1 MEKYALIKRIVSELL
16 DVPEDELTEE
26 TDLVEDL
33 QADSLDL
40 LELVMAF
47 EAEYGQKLPDEA
59 LREIKTI
66 GDIINAIP

>member
-1 MEKYALIKRIVSELL
+1 MEKYALIKRIVSEQL

>member
-1 MEKYALIKRIVSELL
+1 MEKYNLIKKIISEQL
-16 DVPEDELTEE
+16 DVSEDELTKE
-26 TDLVEDL
+26 TNLVEDL

-47 EAEYGQKLPDEA
+47 EAEYGQKLPDES

-66 GDIINAIP
+66 ADIINAIP